1 MFDWQK
7 LAQIRELKEYFDADF
22 ESFKNRIE
30 YYANELQNVESEE
43 LDKLAI
49 IRAIEVTNGCVQM
62 GFRRNDENCLTV
74 EQTRECMQKV
84 IRFMNEQ
91 KVYFPSGKS
100 INFIDST
107 NQLMREVR
115 ELYNDAFKKNIANQE
130 REFYACSTAHFLVY
144 GRQRLEAAMQLV
156 QQEFEY
162 LFSTHYIE
170 KGRKYIASYIE
181 ALPLENV

>member
-7 LAQIRELKEYFDADF
+7 LAQVRELKEYFDADF

-30 YYANELQNVESEE
+30 YYVNELQKVESDE

-62 GFRRNDENCLTV
+62 GFRRNDENCLAV

-84 IRFMNEQ
+84 IGFMNEQ

-100 INFIDST
+100 IDFIDST
-107 NQLMREVR
+107 NQLMRKVR
-115 ELYNDAFKKNIANQE
+115 ELYNDAFKKNIADQE

-144 GRQRLEAAMQLV
+144 GRQRLEVAMQLV

>member
-7 LAQIRELKEYFDADF
+7 LSQIRELKEYFDADF
-22 ESFKNRIE
+22 QGFKKCIE
-30 YYANELQNVESEE
+30 DHIHELQKVEKEE

-49 IRAIEVTNGCVQM
+49 IRAIEVTNGCVQH

-74 EQTRECMQKV
+74 EQTRECMQRV
-84 IRFMNEQ
+84 IGFMNDQ

-100 INFIDST
+100 ISFIEST

-115 ELYNDAFKKNIANQE
+115 ELYQDAFKKNMADRE

-156 QQEFEY
+156 QQEFES
-162 LFSTHYIE
+162 LFSKHYIE
-170 KGRKYIASYIE
+170 KGCKYIASYIE
-181 ALPLENV
+181 AIPSENM